1 MQIFD
6 HDIVRHRMTSQGS
19 DGDIIAMTQQDLPSG
34 STYEIEQDL
43 QNRNDQYRQTE

>member
-34 STYEIEQDL
+34 STFEIE
-43 QNRNDQYRQTE
+43 

>member
-19 DGDIIAMTQQDLPSG
+19 DGDIIPYTQQNLPSG
-34 STYEIEQDL
+34 STFEMEQVL
-43 QNRNDQYRQTE
+43 QNRNDQFK